1 MLSDAFL
8 SRLGT
13 LMLAMKGRASGGAG
27 GARRSRQT
35 GSSAEF
41 SDYREYIPG
50 DDIRRIDWNAMARFD
65 KIFLKLFMEEQE
77 SAVTVLLDGSG
88 SMAEKWPAARQAA
101 EAVGYLALTG
111 GDRLRVIFLQ
121 GGDPAPSAGAGAG
134 PRSVPRAPSAPAGA
148 GPRLSPLLSGR
159 QAYARLTQFLDT
171 CVPAGAGSLTQR
183 VLQIE
188 GLRKGLCF
196 LITDGYEEGG
206 VGTALDNL
214 RYRGQECALIQPL
227 SPFELSPALDG
238 AVKLTDAETGAAVN
252 LLADR
257 EALESYQR
265 ALEAFLRDIR
275 ETCFRRETPYA
286 LLDAGKNFEETFI
299 PLLSESGMI

>member
-1 MLSDAFL
+1 MIMLSDAFL
-8 SRLGT
+8 SRLDT

-27 GARRSRQT
+27 GTRRSRQT

-65 KIFLKLFMEEQE
+65 RIFLKLFMEEQE

-88 SMAEKWPAARQAA
+88 SMAGKWDAARNAA
-101 EAVGYLALTG
+101 EAVSYLALTG

-121 GGDPAPSAGAGAG
+121 ETGN
-134 PRSVPRAPSAPAGA
+134 RM
-148 GPRLSPLLSGR
+148 SPLLSGR

-171 CVPAGAGSLTQR
+171 CAPQGAGNLTER
-183 VLQIE
+183 ILQAE

-196 LITDGYEEGG
+196 LISDCYEENGI
-206 VGTALDNL
+206 GTALDNL
-214 RYRGQECALIQPL
+214 RYRGQECAVIQPL
-227 SPFELSPALDG
+227 SAFELDPALDG
-238 AVKLTDAETGAAVN
+238 AVKLTDAETGDTVD

-257 EALESYQR
+257 EALENYRR
-265 ALEAFLRDIR
+265 ALERFLREIR

-286 LLDAGKNFEETFI
+286 LLDGGKSFEEEWI
-299 PLLSESGMI
+299 PLISAAGMI

>member
-8 SRLGT
+8 SRLDT

-27 GARRSRQT
+27 GARRSRRT
-35 GSSAEF
+35 SSSAEF

-88 SMAEKWPAARQAA
+88 SMAEKWTAARQAA

-121 GGDPAPSAGAGAG
+121 EDGN
-134 PRSVPRAPSAPAGA
+134 
-148 GPRLSPLLSGR
+148 RLSPLLSGR

-171 CVPAGAGSLTQR
+171 CAPAGAGSLTER
-183 VLQIE
+183 VMRIE

-206 VGTALDNL
+206 IGTALDNL

-227 SPFELSPALDG
+227 SPFELNPALDG

-257 EALESYQR
+257 EALESYRR

-286 LLDAGKNFEETFI
+286 LLDAGKNFEEEFI
-299 PLLSESGMI
+299 PLLSQSHMI

>member
-8 SRLGT
+8 SRLDT

-27 GARRSRQT
+27 GTRRSRQT

-65 KIFLKLFMEEQE
+65 RIFLKLFMEEQE

-88 SMAEKWPAARQAA
+88 SMAEKWTAARRAA

-121 GGDPAPSAGAGAG
+121 GGDPAPSAGAG
-134 PRSVPRAPSAPAGA
+134 
-148 GPRLSPLLSGR
+148 PRLSPLLSGR

-171 CVPAGAGSLTQR
+171 CAPAGAGSLTQR

-206 VGTALDNL
+206 IGTALDNL

-275 ETCFRRETPYA
+275 ETCFRRETPCA

>member
-8 SRLGT
+8 SRLDT

-88 SMAEKWPAARQAA
+88 SMAEKWTAARRAA

-121 GGDPAPSAGAGAG
+121 GGDPAPSAGAGA
-134 PRSVPRAPSAPAGA
+134 RSAPRAPDRKST
-148 GPRLSPLLSGR
+148 RLNSSHS
-159 QAYARLTQFLDT
+159 
-171 CVPAGAGSLTQR
+171 V
-183 VLQIE
+183 
-188 GLRKGLCF
+188 
-196 LITDGYEEGG
+196 
-206 VGTALDNL
+206 
-214 RYRGQECALIQPL
+214 
-227 SPFELSPALDG
+227 
-238 AVKLTDAETGAAVN
+238 
-252 LLADR
+252 
-257 EALESYQR
+257 
-265 ALEAFLRDIR
+265 
-275 ETCFRRETPYA
+275 
-286 LLDAGKNFEETFI
+286 
-299 PLLSESGMI
+299 

>member
-8 SRLGT
+8 ARLDT
-13 LMLAMKGRASGGAG
+13 LMLAMRGRASGGAG
-27 GARRSRQT
+27 GTRRSRQT

-65 KIFLKLFMEEQE
+65 RIFLKLFMEEQE

-88 SMAEKWPAARQAA
+88 SMGEKWTAARQAA
-101 EAVGYLALTG
+101 EAAGYLALTG
-111 GDRLRVIFLQ
+111 GDRLRVVFLHPE
-121 GGDPAPSAGAGAG
+121 GN
-134 PRSVPRAPSAPAGA
+134 RM
-148 GPRLSPLLSGR
+148 SPWLSGR
-159 QAYARLTQFLDT
+159 QAYARLVQFLDS
-171 CVPAGAGSLTQR
+171 CRPQGAGSLTER
-183 VLQIE
+183 ILHVD

-196 LITDGYEEGG
+196 LISDCYEEGG
-206 VGTALDNL
+206 IGTALDNL

-227 SPFELSPALDG
+227 SPFELEPELDG
-238 AVKLTDAETGAAVN
+238 AVKLTDTENGETVD

-257 EALESYQR
+257 EALECYRR
-265 ALEAFLRDIR
+265 ALDQFLREIR

-286 LLDAGKNFEETFI
+286 LLDAGKNFEEEWI
-299 PLLSESGMI
+299 PLLSDSRMI

>member
-8 SRLGT
+8 SRLDT

-88 SMAEKWPAARQAA
+88 SMAENWPAARRPA

-121 GGDPAPSAGAGAG
+121 GGDPAPSAGAG
-134 PRSVPRAPSAPAGA
+134 
-148 GPRLSPLLSGR
+148 PRLSPLLSGR

-171 CVPAGAGSLTQR
+171 CAPAGAGSLTQR

-206 VGTALDNL
+206 IGTALDNL

>member
-8 SRLGT
+8 SRLDT

-65 KIFLKLFMEEQE
+65 KIFLKLFMGEQE

-88 SMAEKWPAARQAA
+88 SMAEKWPAARRAA

-121 GGDPAPSAGAGAG
+121 GGDPAPSAGAG
-134 PRSVPRAPSAPAGA
+134 PRLSPRAPSAPAGA

-159 QAYARLTQFLDT
+159 QAFARLTQFLDT
-171 CVPAGAGSLTQR
+171 CAPAGAGSLTQR

-206 VGTALDNL
+206 IGTALDNL

-275 ETCFRRETPYA
+275 ETCFRRETPCA

>member
-8 SRLGT
+8 SRLDT
-13 LMLAMKGRASGGAG
+13 LMLALKGRAAGGAG
-27 GARRSRQT
+27 GVRRSRQT

-50 DDIRRIDWNAMARFD
+50 DDIRRIDWNALARFD
-65 KIFLKLFMEEQE
+65 RIFLKLFMEEQE

-88 SMAEKWPAARQAA
+88 SMQEKWTAARQAA

-121 GGDPAPSAGAGAG
+121 EPEN
-134 PRSVPRAPSAPAGA
+134 RM
-148 GPRLSPLLSGR
+148 SPLLSGR
-159 QAYARLTQFLDT
+159 QAYARLAQFLDACT
-171 CVPAGAGSLTQR
+171 PRGGGSLTER
-183 VLQIE
+183 VLRAE

-196 LITDGYEEGG
+196 LISDCYEENGI
-206 VGTALDNL
+206 GTALDHL
-214 RYRGQECALIQPL
+214 RYRGQECAVIQPL
-227 SPFELSPALDG
+227 SSFELDPALDG
-238 AVKLTDAETGAAVN
+238 ALKLTDPEGGEAVD

-257 EALESYQR
+257 EALDRYRQ
-265 ALEAFLRDIR
+265 ALEQFLRGIR

-286 LLDAGKNFEETFI
+286 LLDAGKNFEEEWI
-299 PLLSESGMI
+299 PLLSGSGMI

>member
-1 MLSDAFL
+1 
-8 SRLGT
+8 
-13 LMLAMKGRASGGAG
+13 
-27 GARRSRQT
+27 
-35 GSSAEF
+35 
-41 SDYREYIPG
+41 
-50 DDIRRIDWNAMARFD
+50 
-65 KIFLKLFMEEQE
+65 
-77 SAVTVLLDGSG
+77 
-88 SMAEKWPAARQAA
+88 MAEKWTAARRAA

-121 GGDPAPSAGAGAG
+121 GGDPAPSAGAG
-134 PRSVPRAPSAPAGA
+134 
-148 GPRLSPLLSGR
+148 PRLSPLLSGR

-171 CVPAGAGSLTQR
+171 CAPAGAGSLTQR

-206 VGTALDNL
+206 IGTALDNL

-275 ETCFRRETPYA
+275 ETCFRRETPCA

>member
-8 SRLGT
+8 SRLDT

-88 SMAEKWPAARQAA
+88 SMAEKWPAARRAA

-121 GGDPAPSAGAGAG
+121 GGDPAPSAGAG
-134 PRSVPRAPSAPAGA
+134 
-148 GPRLSPLLSGR
+148 PRLSPLLSGR

-171 CVPAGAGSLTQR
+171 CAPAGAGSLTQR

-206 VGTALDNL
+206 IGTALDNL

-275 ETCFRRETPYA
+275 ETCFRRETPCA

>member
-8 SRLGT
+8 SRLDT

-27 GARRSRQT
+27 GARRSRPT

-41 SDYREYIPG
+41 SDYRDYIPG

-88 SMAEKWPAARQAA
+88 SMAEKWTAARQAA

-121 GGDPAPSAGAGAG
+121 GGDPAPS
-134 PRSVPRAPSAPAGA
+134 AGA

-206 VGTALDNL
+206 IGTALDNL